1 MTSGDPSN
9 ATNGTQDGDLGGPK
23 RTGDTQPNA
32 KYFEIS
38 RSDSGELVAKVSRQS
53 ADQPIPTDAIAF
65 LQRLEFADSQV
76 RDPKVVA
83 DEKQRALF
91 AVETQSYGQTG
102 LQYGD
107 LNAATE
113 ALKWFEQ
120 RVADQVG
127 PDIRRRHLVETIK
140 VALIVGVPAL
150 IFALLIPH
158 VKDCLPNQGGIEI
171 TMLQAGSLMATGNA
185 LGIVFFA
192 FFRNLELKFDQ
203 LAKFD
208 PARLDPILRFTM
220 VWIITVIFAILLV
233 PGVLQ
238 IGLGG
243 QLLNDY
249 LQKPLMA
256 IIIGILCGYSDT
268 TISNLLAGVFNRP
281 ESRSGVEGTT
291 TTKS

>member
-1 MTSGDPSN
+1 MGGDSSS
-9 ATNGTQDGDLGGPK
+9 ATQDAIPGGAK
-23 RTGDTQPNA
+23 GTDDTQQDA
-32 KYFEIS
+32 RYFVIS
-38 RSDSGELVAKVSRQS
+38 RAEGGELVAKVSRQ
-53 ADQPIPTDAIAF
+53 AAGQPIPTEAIAF

-83 DEKQRALF
+83 DEKQRILYG
-91 AVETQSYGQTG
+91 VETLSYGQTG

-107 LNAATE
+107 LSAATE

-120 RVADQVG
+120 RIADQVG

-140 VALIVGVPAL
+140 VALTVGMPAL
-150 IFALLIPH
+150 ILALLIPH
-158 VKDCLPNQGGIEI
+158 VKDSLPNQGGIEI
-171 TMLQAGSLMATGNA
+171 TMLLAGLLMATGNA

-208 PARLDPILRFTM
+208 PAKLDPILRFTM

-256 IIIGILCGYSDT
+256 LIIGILCGYSDT

-281 ESRSGVEGTT
+281 ELRNGGAEHNG
-291 TTKS
+291 K

>member
-1 MTSGDPSN
+1 MSGEPNNS
-9 ATNGTQDGDLGGPK
+9 TQDSEQGGPK
-23 RTGDTQPNA
+23 GTDNTQRSA

-38 RSDSGELVAKVSRQS
+38 RADTGELVAKVSRQ
-53 ADQPIPTDAIAF
+53 AAGQPIPSDAIAF

-76 RDPKVVA
+76 RDPKVVT
-83 DEKQRALF
+83 DEKQRALY
-91 AVETQSYGQTG
+91 AVETLSYGQTG

-107 LNAATE
+107 VNAATE

-120 RVADQVG
+120 RVADQAG
-127 PDIRRRHLVETIK
+127 PEIRRRHLIETIK
-140 VALIVGVPAL
+140 VALVVGVPAL
-150 IFALLIPH
+150 ILALLIPH
-158 VKDCLPNQGGIEI
+158 AKDCLPNNGGIEV
-171 TMLQAGSLMATGNA
+171 TMLQAGLLMATGNA

-192 FFRNLELKFDQ
+192 FFRNLDLKFDQ

-208 PARLDPILRFTM
+208 PAKLDPILRFTM

-256 IIIGILCGYSDT
+256 LIIGILCGYSDT

-281 ESRSGVEGTT
+281 ESRGKTG
-291 TTKS
+291 